1 MMSKKESWEK
11 LCAERILIA
20 DIQVPSPEYGIRG
33 EDTVRV
39 YIRTRESEIYAEF
52 CLEGYRDVDKLFK
65 QRDAVLIPI
74 KSIPAAIKALAQII
88 QNSAIK

>member
-11 LCAERILIA
+11 LCTERVLIT
-20 DIQVPSPEYGIRG
+20 DIQIPSPEYGIRG

-39 YIRTRESEIYAEF
+39 YSRTRESEIYAEF

-74 KSIPAAIKALAQII
+74 KSIPDAIKALAQILK
-88 QNSAIK
+88 NNTTK